1 MSKIFAICSIGI
13 FSAVL
18 LRILL
23 GPFSYSGVVA
33 FHYWIRVTGTSFLA
47 MITFKTLLRTCFIL
61 HFDKMTAISEENV
74 IIMMGI
80 FTSIFTITFLVWE
93 VLLRQHLGLDHFARW
108 CLNTY
113 LGKVREGGG
122 VLLRETFHQGELHPL
137 ISASLDTVLNS
148 RVKRLSYYSV
158 FTGKR

>member
-33 FHYWIRVTGTSFLA
+33 FHYWTRVTGTSFLA

-61 HFDKMTAISEENV
+61 DFDKMSAISEELV
-74 IIMMGI
+74 IIVMGM
-80 FTSIFTITFLVWE
+80 FTSIFTIIFLVWE
-93 VLLRQHLGLDHFARW
+93 ALLRQHLGLDHFARW

-113 LGKVREGGG
+113 LGKVGH
-122 VLLRETFHQGELHPL
+122 F
-137 ISASLDTVLNS
+137 S
-148 RVKRLSYYSV
+148 
-158 FTGKR
+158 